1 MMSPSDRD
9 LHHEAALHGRGV
21 ITVPCGRCSF
31 LFYYPEGT
39 PWNIVND
46 MVNGHWNVC
55 PGSISASVAKSR
67 HVATDPRY
75 PPPFA
80 GARQDNREGSSSNDE
95 NDGDPNSKRNRK
107 KNMMDESER
116 KKKLEDDPWALEVT
130 PISVRCGACTRLVS
144 LDKRSR
150 FYPGLWLK
158 HREKCMEIKRLEAI
172 EQEQGDKSESSSA
185 VQSPPK
191 KKAKGLDSTA
201 TTPDVT
207 SPASRSTEV
216 RESATCDTARVVFS
230 PSIPPTSPSDNS
242 SRREVLIESRP
253 TSEARDPTGSNAVYL
268 DDSGGPRL
276 IGKRRRSPSSDSE
289 AETLEDDENR
299 KAPFS
304 TDEAYDA
311 SYLPQPSK
319 YRHATWRE
327 LRSNFRGAYN
337 LRLTGE
343 DDVGGL
349 NRTK

>member
-1 MMSPSDRD
+1 MMSQSDRD

-67 HVATDPRY
+67 HVAPDP
-75 PPPFA
+75 
-80 GARQDNREGSSSNDE
+80 SSSNDE

-172 EQEQGDKSESSSA
+172 EQEQGDKSESSTA

-191 KKAKGLDSTA
+191 KKAKGLDSMA

-216 RESATCDTARVVFS
+216 RESATRDTARVVLS
-230 PSIPPTSPSDNS
+230 PSITPTSPSDNTS
-242 SRREVLIESRP
+242 QREVLIESRP
-253 TSEARDPTGSNAVYL
+253 TSEVRDPAGSNAVYL

-276 IGKRRRSPSSDSE
+276 IGKRRRSSSSDGE
-289 AETLEDDENR
+289 VETLEDDEKR

-311 SYLPQPSK
+311 SRVEPNKVTDPGGPPPKEIYAIILSRCTHVLIYVLSVQL
-319 YRHATWRE
+319 TDG
-327 LRSNFRGAYN
+327 LIGAS
-337 LRLTGE
+337 E
-343 DDVGGL
+343 
-349 NRTK
+349 